1 MNAARKHLRRALRG
15 RRARRGF
22 SMVELL
28 LALAIVSMVLTSALV
43 ALDAAFKGYRAT
55 TDSAS
60 THVVSRIVMHRL
72 VAMIRT
78 GTEFGPFPN
87 DVLNPDENPIETDFI
102 EFVSFEDEDTGEHQV
117 TRIEF
122 RPAADAEDYGAVW
135 FMLYTF
141 EDGVQVGDVEEA
153 RMIPNVE
160 DATFTLEYGIGPRL
174 ERATIDLLIR
184 PNDDLDPIGVERRN
198 ENNTE
203 PIRLVGSASPR
214 RF

>member
-1 MNAARKHLRRALRG
+1 MKRRTRTP
-15 RRARRGF
+15 RRRGF

-28 LALAIVSMVLTSALV
+28 LALAIVSMVLTSAMV

-60 THVVSRIVMHRL
+60 THVVSRIVMHRV

-78 GTEFGPFPN
+78 GKEFGPFPS
-87 DVLNPDENPIETDFI
+87 DVLDSSQNPIETDFI
-102 EFVSFEDEDTGEHQV
+102 EFVSFEDIDENLREV

-122 RPAADAEDYGAVW
+122 REAGDGEDFGAVW
-135 FMLYTF
+135 FVLIRF
-141 EDGVQVGDVEEA
+141 ENGIQTGDPVEA

-160 DATFTLEYGIGPRL
+160 DATFTLEYDVGPRL

-184 PNDDLDPIGVERRN
+184 PNDDLDPIGVEARN

-203 PIRLVGSASPR
+203 PIRLVGSATPR

>member
-1 MNAARKHLRRALRG
+1 MKRIRTPR
-15 RRARRGF
+15 RRGF

-28 LALAIVSMVLTSALV
+28 LSLAIVSMVLTSSMV

-60 THVVSRIVMHRL
+60 THVVSRIVMHRM

-78 GTEFGPFPN
+78 GKEFGPFPS
-87 DVLNPDENPIETDFI
+87 DVLDSAQNPFESDFI
-102 EFVSFEDEDTGEHQV
+102 EFVSMEDLDNDIRQV

-122 RPAADAEDYGAVW
+122 REAEDGEEYGALW

-141 EDGVQVGDVEEA
+141 EDGILDGDPVEA

-160 DATFTLEYGIGPRL
+160 EATFTLGYSVGPKL
-174 ERATIDLLIR
+174 DHATIDLLIR
-184 PNDDLDPIGVERRN
+184 PNDDLDAIGVEGRN

-203 PIRLVGSASPR
+203 PIRLVGSATPR
-214 RF
+214 RL